1 MEVKVDIDTDEMASE
16 IASQIMDDLD
26 YRDICDKVLEHL
38 DIADLANDVIDN
50 ISYSDM
56 AEYVV
61 REIDYCDLASEVR
74 DYIEVEDD
82 VRNLLDQYDPTRN
95 CSTGNAFTEAV
106 KKAIAHLN
114 SLPAAEVV
122 VSENAEQTV
131 TVPEQE
137 SVEVP
142 AVDSPNVSD
151 VTPSQEL
158 VFTNGEK
165 AKLKDIGITM
175 TKRVVNEL
183 FNQYV
188 PDFGTD
194 PLMRIRLEAKAFDI
208 LNEEFDKEF
217 SV

>member
-1 MEVKVDIDTDEMASE
+1 
-16 IASQIMDDLD
+16 
-26 YRDICDKVLEHL
+26 
-38 DIADLANDVIDN
+38 
-50 ISYSDM
+50 M

-61 REIDYCDLASEVR
+61 REIDYSDLASEVR
-74 DYIEVEDD
+74 DYITVEDD
-82 VRNLLDQYDPTRN
+82 VYNLLEQYDPTRN

-106 KKAIAHLN
+106 KKAIAHLD
-114 SLPAAEVV
+114 SLSTAEPVV
-122 VSENAEQTV
+122 PENVEQTV
-131 TVPEQE
+131 AVSEQE

-151 VTPSQEL
+151 SLVSQEF

>member
-1 MEVKVDIDTDEMASE
+1 MEVTVDIDTDEIVSE
-16 IASQIMDDLD
+16 IMDDLD
-26 YRDICDKVLEHL
+26 YRDIRDKVLEHL

-61 REIDYCDLASEVR
+61 REIDYSDLASEVR
-74 DYIEVEDD
+74 DYIEIEDD
-82 VRNLLDQYDPTRN
+82 VHNLLDQYDPSRN

-106 KKAIAHLN
+106 RKAIEHLN
-114 SLPAAEVV
+114 NLSTAEPVV
-122 VSENAEQTV
+122 PENVEQTV
-131 TVPEQE
+131 AVPEQE

-142 AVDSPNVSD
+142 VVDSPVI
-151 VTPSQEL
+151 
-158 VFTNGEK
+158 TNDEK
-165 AKLKDIGITM
+165 ARLKDIGITM

>member
-1 MEVKVDIDTDEMASE
+1 MEVTVDIDTDELTSE
-16 IASQIMDDLD
+16 IMDNID
-26 YRDICDKVLEHL
+26 YS
-38 DIADLANDVIDN
+38 DIADTVMDKIDYDDIASNVIDN
-50 ISYSDM
+50 MSYSDM

-61 REIDYCDLASEVR
+61 REIDYSDLASEVR
-74 DYIEVEDD
+74 GYIEIEDE
-82 VRNLLDQYDPTRN
+82 VYNLLDQYDPTRN
-95 CSTGNAFTEAV
+95 CSTGNAFTKAV
-106 KKAIAHLN
+106 KKAIEYLN
-114 SLPAAEVV
+114 SVSAAEAVV
-122 VSENAEQTV
+122 LEIPDQIVA
-131 TVPEQE
+131 VPEQE

-142 AVDSPNVSD
+142 VVDSPVS
-151 VTPSQEL
+151 
-158 VFTNGEK
+158 FTNDEK

>member
-1 MEVKVDIDTDEMASE
+1 MEVTLDIDTDDIASE
-16 IASQIMDDLD
+16 ILDNLD
-26 YRDICDKVLEHL
+26 YNDIRDKVLEHL

-61 REIDYCDLASEVR
+61 REIDYSDLASEVS

-106 KKAIAHLN
+106 RKAIAHLN
-114 SLPAAEVV
+114 SLPAAEAV

-131 TVPEQE
+131 AVPNEE

-142 AVDSPNVSD
+142 VVDSPVS
-151 VTPSQEL
+151 
-158 VFTNGEK
+158 FTNGEK

-188 PDFGTD
+188 PDFGVD

>member
-1 MEVKVDIDTDEMASE
+1 MEVTVDIDTDELTSE
-16 IASQIMDDLD
+16 IMDNID
-26 YRDICDKVLEHL
+26 YS
-38 DIADLANDVIDN
+38 DIADTVMDKIDYDDIASNVIDN
-50 ISYSDM
+50 MSYSDM

-61 REIDYCDLASEVR
+61 REIDYSDLASEVR
-74 DYIEVEDD
+74 DYIEIEDD
-82 VRNLLDQYDPTRN
+82 VHNLLDQYDPTRN
-95 CSTGNAFTEAV
+95 CSTGKAFTEAV
-106 KKAIAHLN
+106 KKAIEYLN
-114 SLPAAEVV
+114 SVSAAEAVV
-122 VSENAEQTV
+122 LEIPDQIVA
-131 TVPEQE
+131 VPEQE

-142 AVDSPNVSD
+142 VVDSPTVSD
-151 VTPSQEL
+151 VSE
-158 VFTNGEK
+158 VVITNGEK

>member
-1 MEVKVDIDTDEMASE
+1 MEVTVDIDTDDIASE
-16 IASQIMDDLD
+16 ILDNLD
-26 YRDICDKVLEHL
+26 YNDIRDKVLEHL

-61 REIDYCDLASEVR
+61 REIDYSDLASEVR

-82 VRNLLDQYDPTRN
+82 ARNLLDQYDPTRN

-106 KKAIAHLN
+106 RKAIAHLN
-114 SLPAAEVV
+114 SLPAAEAV

-131 TVPEQE
+131 AVPNEE

-142 AVDSPNVSD
+142 VVDSPVS
-151 VTPSQEL
+151 
-158 VFTNGEK
+158 FTNGEK

-188 PDFGTD
+188 PDFGVD

>member
-1 MEVKVDIDTDEMASE
+1 MEIKVDIDTDELASE
-16 IASQIMDDLD
+16 IASEIMDDLD

-61 REIDYCDLASEVR
+61 REIDYSDLASEVM
-74 DYIEVEDD
+74 DYIEVENDIH
-82 VRNLLDQYDPTRN
+82 NLLDQYDPTRN

-106 KKAIAHLN
+106 RKAIEHLN
-114 SLPAAEVV
+114 SLSTAETVV
-122 VSENAEQTV
+122 PENAEQTV
-131 TVPEQE
+131 AVPEQE

-142 AVDSPNVSD
+142 VVDSPTVSD
-151 VTPSQEL
+151 VSE
-158 VFTNGEK
+158 VVITNGEK

>member
-1 MEVKVDIDTDEMASE
+1 MEVTVDIDTDEIVSE
-16 IASQIMDDLD
+16 IMDDLD

-50 ISYSDM
+50 MSYSDM

-61 REIDYCDLASEVR
+61 REIDYSDLASEVM
-74 DYIEVEDD
+74 DYIEVEND
-82 VRNLLDQYDPTRN
+82 VHNLLDQYDPTRN

-106 KKAIAHLN
+106 RKAIEHLN
-114 SLPAAEVV
+114 SLSTAEPVV
-122 VSENAEQTV
+122 PENAEQTV
-131 TVPEQE
+131 AVPEQE

-142 AVDSPNVSD
+142 VVDSPTVSD
-151 VTPSQEL
+151 VSE
-158 VFTNGEK
+158 VVITNGEK

-188 PDFGTD
+188 PNFGTD

>member
-1 MEVKVDIDTDEMASE
+1 MEVTVDIDTDELTSE
-16 IASQIMDDLD
+16 IMDNID
-26 YRDICDKVLEHL
+26 YS
-38 DIADLANDVIDN
+38 DIADTVMDKIDYDDIASNVIDN
-50 ISYSDM
+50 MSYSDM

-61 REIDYCDLASEVR
+61 REIDYSDLASEVR

-106 KKAIAHLN
+106 KKAIEYLN
-114 SLPAAEVV
+114 SVSAAEAVV
-122 VSENAEQTV
+122 LEIPDQIVA
-131 TVPEQE
+131 VPEQE

-142 AVDSPNVSD
+142 VVDSPTVSD
-151 VTPSQEL
+151 VSE
-158 VFTNGEK
+158 VVITNGEK

>member
-1 MEVKVDIDTDEMASE
+1 MEVKVDIDTDELTSE
-16 IASQIMDDLD
+16 IMDNID
-26 YRDICDKVLEHL
+26 YS
-38 DIADLANDVIDN
+38 DIADTVMDKIDYDDIASNVIDN
-50 ISYSDM
+50 MSYSDM

-61 REIDYCDLASEVR
+61 REIDYSDLASEVR
-74 DYIEVEDD
+74 DYIEIEDD

-95 CSTGNAFTEAV
+95 CSTGNAFTAAVKRAIEYLNSVSAAEAV
-106 KKAIAHLN
+106 VLEIPDQIVA
-114 SLPAAEVV
+114 
-122 VSENAEQTV
+122 
-131 TVPEQE
+131 VPEQE

-142 AVDSPNVSD
+142 VVDSPTVSD
-151 VTPSQEL
+151 VSE
-158 VFTNGEK
+158 VVITNGEK

>member
-1 MEVKVDIDTDEMASE
+1 MEVTVDIDTDELTSE
-16 IASQIMDDLD
+16 IMDNID
-26 YRDICDKVLEHL
+26 YS
-38 DIADLANDVIDN
+38 DIADTVMDKIDYDDIASNVIDN
-50 ISYSDM
+50 MSYSDM

-61 REIDYCDLASEVR
+61 REIDYSDLASEVR
-74 DYIEVEDD
+74 DYIEIEDD
-82 VRNLLDQYDPTRN
+82 VHNLLDQYDPTRN
-95 CSTGNAFTEAV
+95 CSTGNAFTKAV
-106 KKAIAHLN
+106 KKAIEYLN
-114 SLPAAEVV
+114 SVSAAEAVV
-122 VSENAEQTV
+122 LEIPDQMVA
-131 TVPEQE
+131 VPEQE

-142 AVDSPNVSD
+142 VVDSPTVSD
-151 VTPSQEL
+151 VSE
-158 VFTNGEK
+158 VVITNGEK

>member
-1 MEVKVDIDTDEMASE
+1 MEVTVDIDTDELTSE
-16 IASQIMDDLD
+16 IMDNID
-26 YRDICDKVLEHL
+26 YS
-38 DIADLANDVIDN
+38 DIADTVMDKIDYDDIASNVIDN
-50 ISYSDM
+50 MSYSDM

-61 REIDYCDLASEVR
+61 REIDYSDLASEVR

-95 CSTGNAFTEAV
+95 CSTGNAFTKAV
-106 KKAIAHLN
+106 KKAIEYLN
-114 SLPAAEVV
+114 SVSAAEAVV
-122 VSENAEQTV
+122 LEIPDQIVD
-131 TVPEQE
+131 VPEQE

-142 AVDSPNVSD
+142 VVDSPTVSD
-151 VTPSQEL
+151 VSE
-158 VFTNGEK
+158 VVITNGEK

>member
-1 MEVKVDIDTDEMASE
+1 MEVTVDIDTDELTSE
-16 IASQIMDDLD
+16 IMDNID
-26 YRDICDKVLEHL
+26 YS
-38 DIADLANDVIDN
+38 DIADTVMDKIDYDDIASNVIDN
-50 ISYSDM
+50 MSYSDM

-61 REIDYCDLASEVR
+61 REIDYSDLASEVR
-74 DYIEVEDD
+74 DYIEIEDD
-82 VRNLLDQYDPTRN
+82 VHNLLDQYDPTRN
-95 CSTGNAFTEAV
+95 CSTGNAFTKAV
-106 KKAIAHLN
+106 KKAIEYLN
-114 SLPAAEVV
+114 SVSAAEAVV
-122 VSENAEQTV
+122 LEIPDQIVA
-131 TVPEQE
+131 VPEQE

-142 AVDSPNVSD
+142 VVDSPVS
-151 VTPSQEL
+151 
-158 VFTNGEK
+158 FTNDEK

>member
-1 MEVKVDIDTDEMASE
+1 MEVTVDIDTDELTSE
-16 IASQIMDDLD
+16 IMDNID
-26 YRDICDKVLEHL
+26 YS
-38 DIADLANDVIDN
+38 DIADTVMDKIDYDDIASNVIDN
-50 ISYSDM
+50 MSYSDM

-61 REIDYCDLASEVR
+61 REIDYSDLASEVR
-74 DYIEVEDD
+74 DYIEIEDD
-82 VRNLLDQYDPTRN
+82 VHNLLDQYDPTRN
-95 CSTGNAFTEAV
+95 CSTGNAFTKAV
-106 KKAIAHLN
+106 KKAIEYLN
-114 SLPAAEVV
+114 SVSAAEAVV
-122 VSENAEQTV
+122 LEIPDQIV

-142 AVDSPNVSD
+142 VVDSPTVSD
-151 VTPSQEL
+151 VSE
-158 VFTNGEK
+158 VVITNGEK

>member
-1 MEVKVDIDTDEMASE
+1 MEVTVDIDTDELTSE
-16 IASQIMDDLD
+16 IMDNID
-26 YRDICDKVLEHL
+26 YS
-38 DIADLANDVIDN
+38 DIADTVMDKIDYDDIASNVIDN
-50 ISYSDM
+50 MSYSDM

-61 REIDYCDLASEVR
+61 REIDYSDLASEVR
-74 DYIEVEDD
+74 DYIEIEDD
-82 VRNLLDQYDPTRN
+82 VHNLLDQYDPTRN
-95 CSTGNAFTEAV
+95 CSTGKAFTEAV
-106 KKAIAHLN
+106 KKAIEYLN
-114 SLPAAEVV
+114 SVSAAEAVV
-122 VSENAEQTV
+122 LEIPDQIVA
-131 TVPEQE
+131 VPEQE

-142 AVDSPNVSD
+142 VVDSPVI
-151 VTPSQEL
+151 
-158 VFTNGEK
+158 TNDEK

>member
-1 MEVKVDIDTDEMASE
+1 MEVKVDIDTDELTSE
-16 IASQIMDDLD
+16 IMDNID
-26 YRDICDKVLEHL
+26 YS
-38 DIADLANDVIDN
+38 DIADTVMDKIDYDDIASNVIDN
-50 ISYSDM
+50 MSYSDM

-61 REIDYCDLASEVR
+61 REIDYSDLASEVR
-74 DYIEVEDD
+74 DYIEIEDD
-82 VRNLLDQYDPTRN
+82 VHNLLDQYDPTRN
-95 CSTGNAFTEAV
+95 CSTGNAFTKAV
-106 KKAIAHLN
+106 KKAIEYLN
-114 SLPAAEVV
+114 SVSAAEAVV
-122 VSENAEQTV
+122 LEIPDQIVD
-131 TVPEQE
+131 VPEQE

-142 AVDSPNVSD
+142 VVDSPTVSD
-151 VTPSQEL
+151 VSE
-158 VFTNGEK
+158 VVITNGEK

-188 PDFGTD
+188 PNFGTD

>member
-1 MEVKVDIDTDEMASE
+1 MEVTVDIDTDELTSE
-16 IASQIMDDLD
+16 IMDNID
-26 YRDICDKVLEHL
+26 YS
-38 DIADLANDVIDN
+38 DIADTVMDKIDYDDIASNVIDN
-50 ISYSDM
+50 MSYSDM

-61 REIDYCDLASEVR
+61 REIDYSDLASEVR
-74 DYIEVEDD
+74 GYIEIEDE
-82 VRNLLDQYDPTRN
+82 VYNLLDQYDPTRN
-95 CSTGNAFTEAV
+95 CSTGKAFTEAV
-106 KKAIAHLN
+106 KKAIEYLN
-114 SLPAAEVV
+114 SVSAAEAVV
-122 VSENAEQTV
+122 LEIPDQIVA
-131 TVPEQE
+131 VPEQE

-142 AVDSPNVSD
+142 VVDSPTVSD
-151 VTPSQEL
+151 VSE
-158 VFTNGEK
+158 VVITNGEK

-188 PDFGTD
+188 PNFGTD

>member
-1 MEVKVDIDTDEMASE
+1 MEVTVNIDTDDIVSE
-16 IASQIMDDLD
+16 VMDSID
-26 YRDICDKVLEHL
+26 YS
-38 DIADLANDVIDN
+38 DIADTVMDKIDYDDIASNVIDN
-50 ISYSDM
+50 MSYSDM

-61 REIDYCDLASEVR
+61 REIDYSNLASEVR
-74 DYIEVEDD
+74 DYIEIEDE
-82 VRNLLDQYDPTRN
+82 VYNLLDQYDPTRN
-95 CSTGNAFTEAV
+95 CSTGNAFTKAV
-106 KKAIAHLN
+106 KKAIEYLN
-114 SLPAAEVV
+114 SVSAAEAVV
-122 VSENAEQTV
+122 LEIPDQIVA
-131 TVPEQE
+131 VPEQE

-142 AVDSPNVSD
+142 VVDSPTVSD
-151 VTPSQEL
+151 VSE
-158 VFTNGEK
+158 VVITNGEK

>member
-1 MEVKVDIDTDEMASE
+1 MEVTVDIDTDELTSE
-16 IASQIMDDLD
+16 IASEIMDDLD

-61 REIDYCDLASEVR
+61 REIDYSDLASEVM
-74 DYIEVEDD
+74 DYIEVEND
-82 VRNLLDQYDPTRN
+82 VHNLLDQYDPTRN

-106 KKAIAHLN
+106 RKAIEHLN
-114 SLPAAEVV
+114 SLSTAEPVV
-122 VSENAEQTV
+122 PENAEQTV
-131 TVPEQE
+131 AVPEQE

-142 AVDSPNVSD
+142 VVDSPTVSD
-151 VTPSQEL
+151 VSE
-158 VFTNGEK
+158 VVITNGEK

>member
-1 MEVKVDIDTDEMASE
+1 MEVTVDIDTDEIVSE
-16 IASQIMDDLD
+16 IMDDLD
-26 YRDICDKVLEHL
+26 YRDIRDKVLEHL

-61 REIDYCDLASEVR
+61 REIEYSDLASEVR
-74 DYIEVEDD
+74 DYIEIEDE
-82 VRNLLDQYDPTRN
+82 VYNLLEQYDPTRN

-106 KKAIAHLN
+106 RKAIAHLN
-114 SLPAAEVV
+114 SVPVADTVV
-122 VSENAEQTV
+122 PENTEQTV
-131 TVPEQE
+131 AVPDQE

-151 VTPSQEL
+151 SLVSQEF

-217 SV
+217 NV

>member
-1 MEVKVDIDTDEMASE
+1 MEVTVDIDTDDIASE
-16 IASQIMDDLD
+16 ILDNLD
-26 YRDICDKVLEHL
+26 YNDIRDKVLEHL

-61 REIDYCDLASEVR
+61 REIDYSDLASEVS

-106 KKAIAHLN
+106 RKAIAHLN
-114 SLPAAEVV
+114 SLPAAEAV

-131 TVPEQE
+131 AVPNEE

-142 AVDSPNVSD
+142 VVDSPVS
-151 VTPSQEL
+151 
-158 VFTNGEK
+158 FTNGEK

-188 PDFGTD
+188 PDFGVD

>member
-1 MEVKVDIDTDEMASE
+1 MEVKVDIDTDELASE
-16 IASQIMDDLD
+16 IASEIMDDLD

-61 REIDYCDLASEVR
+61 REIDYSDLASEVM
-74 DYIEVEDD
+74 DYIEVENDIH
-82 VRNLLDQYDPTRN
+82 NLLDQYDPTRN

-106 KKAIAHLN
+106 RKAIEHLN
-114 SLPAAEVV
+114 SLSTAEPVV
-122 VSENAEQTV
+122 PENAEQTV
-131 TVPEQE
+131 AVPEQE

-142 AVDSPNVSD
+142 VVDSPTVSD
-151 VTPSQEL
+151 VSE
-158 VFTNGEK
+158 VVITNGEK

>member
-1 MEVKVDIDTDEMASE
+1 MEIKVDIDTEDIVNEVIDS
-16 IASQIMDDLD
+16 ID
-26 YRDICDKVLEHL
+26 YG
-38 DIADLANDVIDN
+38 DIADVVMDKIDYDDIANNVVNDY
-50 ISYSDM
+50 ISYSDL
-56 AEYVV
+56 AEKVV
-61 REIDYCDLASEVR
+61 QEIDYSDIASEVK
-74 DYIEVEDD
+74 DYIEVEDY
-82 VRNLLDQYDPTRN
+82 VYNLLDQYDPTRN

-106 KKAIAHLN
+106 KKAIEYLN
-114 SLPAAEVV
+114 SVSAAEAFVLEI
-122 VSENAEQTV
+122 SEQTV
-131 TVPEQE
+131 AVPEQE

-142 AVDSPNVSD
+142 VVDSPVS
-151 VTPSQEL
+151 
-158 VFTNGEK
+158 FTNDEK

-188 PDFGTD
+188 PDFGVD

>member
-1 MEVKVDIDTDEMASE
+1 MEVKVDIDTDELTSE
-16 IASQIMDDLD
+16 IMDNID
-26 YRDICDKVLEHL
+26 YS
-38 DIADLANDVIDN
+38 DIADTVMDKIDYDDIASNVIDN
-50 ISYSDM
+50 MSYSDM

-61 REIDYCDLASEVR
+61 REIDYSDLASEVR
-74 DYIEVEDD
+74 DYIEIEDD
-82 VRNLLDQYDPTRN
+82 VHNLLDQYDPTRN
-95 CSTGNAFTEAV
+95 CSTGNAFTKAV
-106 KKAIAHLN
+106 KKAIEYLN
-114 SLPAAEVV
+114 SVSAAEAVV
-122 VSENAEQTV
+122 LEIPDQIVA
-131 TVPEQE
+131 VPEQE

-142 AVDSPNVSD
+142 VVDSPTVSD
-151 VTPSQEL
+151 VSE
-158 VFTNGEK
+158 VVITNGEK

>member
-1 MEVKVDIDTDEMASE
+1 MEVKVDIDTDELTSE
-16 IASQIMDDLD
+16 IMDNID
-26 YRDICDKVLEHL
+26 YS
-38 DIADLANDVIDN
+38 DIADTVMDKIDYDDIASNVIDN
-50 ISYSDM
+50 MSYSDM

-61 REIDYCDLASEVR
+61 REIDYSDLASEVR
-74 DYIEVEDD
+74 DYIEIEDD
-82 VRNLLDQYDPTRN
+82 VHNLLDQYDPTRN

-106 KKAIAHLN
+106 RKAIEHLN
-114 SLPAAEVV
+114 SLSTAEPVV
-122 VSENAEQTV
+122 PENAEQTV
-131 TVPEQE
+131 AVPEQE

-142 AVDSPNVSD
+142 VVDSPTVSD
-151 VTPSQEL
+151 VSE
-158 VFTNGEK
+158 VVITNGEK

>member
-1 MEVKVDIDTDEMASE
+1 MEVTVDIDTDELTSE
-16 IASQIMDDLD
+16 IMDNID
-26 YRDICDKVLEHL
+26 YS
-38 DIADLANDVIDN
+38 DIADTVMDKIDYDDIASNVIDN
-50 ISYSDM
+50 MSYSDM

-61 REIDYCDLASEVR
+61 REIDYSDLASEVR
-74 DYIEVEDD
+74 DYIEIEDD
-82 VRNLLDQYDPTRN
+82 VHNLLDQYDPTRN
-95 CSTGNAFTEAV
+95 CSTGNAFTKAV
-106 KKAIAHLN
+106 KKAIEYLN
-114 SLPAAEVV
+114 SVSAAEAVV
-122 VSENAEQTV
+122 LEIPDQIVA
-131 TVPEQE
+131 VPEQE

-142 AVDSPNVSD
+142 VVDSPTVSD
-151 VTPSQEL
+151 VSE
-158 VFTNGEK
+158 VVITNGEK

>member
-1 MEVKVDIDTDEMASE
+1 MEIKVDIDTDEIASE
-16 IASQIMDDLD
+16 IMDDLD
-26 YRDICDKVLEHL
+26 YRNVCDKVLEHL

-74 DYIEVEDD
+74 DYITVEDD
-82 VRNLLDQYDPTRN
+82 VYNLLEQYDPTRN

-106 KKAIAHLN
+106 KKAIAHLD
-114 SLPAAEVV
+114 SLSTAEPVV
-122 VSENAEQTV
+122 PENVEQTV
-131 TVPEQE
+131 AVPEQE
-137 SVEVP
+137 SVEAPV
-142 AVDSPNVSD
+142 VDSPISSDLPVS
-151 VTPSQEL
+151 QQL
-158 VFTNGEK
+158 IITNGEK

-188 PDFGTD
+188 PNFGTD

-217 SV
+217 NV

>member
-1 MEVKVDIDTDEMASE
+1 MEIKVDIDTDEIASE
-16 IASQIMDDLD
+16 IMDDLD
-26 YRDICDKVLEHL
+26 YRNICDKVLEHL
-38 DIADLANDVIDN
+38 DISDLASDVIDN

-61 REIDYCDLASEVR
+61 REIDYSDLACEVR
-74 DYIEVEDD
+74 DYITVEDD
-82 VRNLLDQYDPTRN
+82 VYNLLEQYDPTRN

-106 KKAIAHLN
+106 RKAIAHLN
-114 SLPAAEVV
+114 SVPVADTVV
-122 VSENAEQTV
+122 PENAEQTV
-131 TVPEQE
+131 AVPEQE
-137 SVEVP
+137 NVEVP
-142 AVDSPNVSD
+142 VVDSPTVSD
-151 VTPSQEL
+151 VSE
-158 VFTNGEK
+158 VVITNGEK

-188 PDFGTD
+188 PDFGAD

>member
-1 MEVKVDIDTDEMASE
+1 MEIKLDIDTDELASE
-16 IASQIMDDLD
+16 IASEIMDDLD

-61 REIDYCDLASEVR
+61 REIDYSDLASEVR
-74 DYIEVEDD
+74 DYITVEDD
-82 VRNLLDQYDPTRN
+82 VFSLLDQYDPTRN
-95 CSTGNAFTEAV
+95 CSTGNAFTQAV
-106 KKAIAHLN
+106 KKAIAHLD
-114 SLPAAEVV
+114 SLSTAEPVV
-122 VSENAEQTV
+122 PENVEQTV
-131 TVPEQE
+131 AVPEQE

-142 AVDSPNVSD
+142 VVDSPISSD
-151 VTPSQEL
+151 VPVSQQL
-158 VFTNGEK
+158 IITNGEK

-188 PDFGTD
+188 PNFGTD

>member
-61 REIDYCDLASEVR
+61 REIDYSDLACEVR
-74 DYIEVEDD
+74 DYMTVEDD
-82 VRNLLDQYDPTRN
+82 VYNLLEQYDPTRN

-114 SLPAAEVV
+114 SVPVADTVV
-122 VSENAEQTV
+122 PENTEQTV
-131 TVPEQE
+131 AVPEQE
-137 SVEVP
+137 SVEASV
-142 AVDSPNVSD
+142 VDSPISSDLPVS
-151 VTPSQEL
+151 QQL
-158 VFTNGEK
+158 VITNDEK

-188 PDFGTD
+188 PNFGTD

-217 SV
+217 NV

>member
-1 MEVKVDIDTDEMASE
+1 MEVKVDIDTDELASE
-16 IASQIMDDLD
+16 IASEIMDDLD

-61 REIDYCDLASEVR
+61 REIDYSDLASEVR
-74 DYIEVEDD
+74 DYIEIEDD
-82 VRNLLDQYDPTRN
+82 VHNLLDQYDPTRN
-95 CSTGNAFTEAV
+95 CSTGNAFTKAV
-106 KKAIAHLN
+106 KKAIEYLN
-114 SLPAAEVV
+114 SVSAAEAVV
-122 VSENAEQTV
+122 LEIPDQMVA
-131 TVPEQE
+131 VPEQE

-142 AVDSPNVSD
+142 VVDSPVS
-151 VTPSQEL
+151 
-158 VFTNGEK
+158 FTNDEK

>member
-1 MEVKVDIDTDEMASE
+1 MEVTVNIDTDDIVSE
-16 IASQIMDDLD
+16 VMDSID
-26 YRDICDKVLEHL
+26 YSDITDTVMDKIDYD
-38 DIADLANDVIDN
+38 DIADEVARNHLD
-50 ISYSDM
+50 YSDI
-56 AEYVV
+56 ASSVHEY
-61 REIDYCDLASEVR
+61 IDVSDEAY
-74 DYIEVEDD
+74 
-82 VRNLLDQYDPTRN
+82 NLLEQYDPTRN
-95 CSTGNAFTEAV
+95 CSTGNAFTKAV
-106 KKAIAHLN
+106 KKAIEYLN
-114 SLPAAEVV
+114 SVSAAESVV
-122 VSENAEQTV
+122 LEIPDQIVS
-131 TVPEQE
+131 VPEQE

-142 AVDSPNVSD
+142 VVDSPTVSD
-151 VTPSQEL
+151 VSE
-158 VFTNGEK
+158 VVITNGEK

>member
-1 MEVKVDIDTDEMASE
+1 MEVTVNIDNGDSVSEVMDSIDYSDITDTV
-16 IASQIMDDLD
+16 MDKID
-26 YRDICDKVLEHL
+26 YD
-38 DIADLANDVIDN
+38 DIADEVARNHLD
-50 ISYSDM
+50 YSDI
-56 AEYVV
+56 ASSVHEY
-61 REIDYCDLASEVR
+61 IDVSDEAY
-74 DYIEVEDD
+74 
-82 VRNLLDQYDPTRN
+82 NLLEQYDPTRN
-95 CSTGNAFTEAV
+95 CSTGNAFTAAVKRAIEYLNSVSAAEAV
-106 KKAIAHLN
+106 VLEIPDQIVA
-114 SLPAAEVV
+114 
-122 VSENAEQTV
+122 
-131 TVPEQE
+131 VPEQE

-142 AVDSPNVSD
+142 VVDSPTVSD
-151 VTPSQEL
+151 VSE
-158 VFTNGEK
+158 VVITNGEK

>member
-1 MEVKVDIDTDEMASE
+1 MEVTVDIDTDELTSE
-16 IASQIMDDLD
+16 IMDNID
-26 YRDICDKVLEHL
+26 YS
-38 DIADLANDVIDN
+38 DIADTVMDKIDYDDIASNVIDN
-50 ISYSDM
+50 MSYSDM

-61 REIDYCDLASEVR
+61 REIDYSDLASEVR
-74 DYIEVEDD
+74 DYIEIEDD
-82 VRNLLDQYDPTRN
+82 VHNLLDQYDPTRN
-95 CSTGNAFTEAV
+95 CSTGNAFTKAV
-106 KKAIAHLN
+106 KKAIEYLN
-114 SLPAAEVV
+114 SVSAAEAVV
-122 VSENAEQTV
+122 LEIPDQIVD
-131 TVPEQE
+131 VPEQE

-142 AVDSPNVSD
+142 VVDSPTVSD
-151 VTPSQEL
+151 VSE
-158 VFTNGEK
+158 VVITNGEK

>member
-1 MEVKVDIDTDEMASE
+1 MEVTVDIDTDEIVSE
-16 IASQIMDDLD
+16 IMDDLD
-26 YRDICDKVLEHL
+26 YRDIRDKVLEHL

-61 REIDYCDLASEVR
+61 REIEYSDLASEVR
-74 DYIEVEDD
+74 DYIEIEDE
-82 VRNLLDQYDPTRN
+82 VYNLLEQYDPTRN

-106 KKAIAHLN
+106 RKAIAHLD
-114 SLPAAEVV
+114 SVP
-122 VSENAEQTV
+122 VSIVSDVPENTEQTV
-131 TVPEQE
+131 AVSEQE

-151 VTPSQEL
+151 SLVSQEF

-217 SV
+217 NV